1 MFQFKSMVEP
11 FSYEQYRKEQI
22 RKKID
27 EQTDNRLKIKV
38 SPATFLPI
46 PPPLYC
52 IYHYT
57 LSTIIPYLPL
67 YRIYPRTPPSVS
79 FAHSSSLPLSV
90 SVSFLSFCLFLLICL
105 SFVFVFLC
113 FVVISVFCSFWSW
126 LLCVGMAN
134 GRVNVSV

>member
-46 PPPLYC
+46 PPPLYP
-52 IYHYT
+52 IYHY
-57 LSTIIPYLPL
+57 SFFIPYLPL

-79 FAHSSSLPLSV
+79 FAHFSSLPLSV
-90 SVSFLSFCLFLLICL
+90 SVSLSFLSFCLFLLICL
-105 SFVFVFLC
+105 SFF
-113 FVVISVFCSFWSW
+113 
-126 LLCVGMAN
+126 
-134 GRVNVSV
+134 